1 MDERANYREAAI
13 KESHEDFPFLYPKK
27 EYLLMKNH
35 QGVTMTTRLT
45 NYNTNTNKNNNLQQK
60 LCNFK
65 NKMEQIALYL
75 PYNTAHNSS
84 THYQKQK
91 LCNPKNKM
99 EQNTLYLPYNTAHN
113 SSTHYHSPE
122 WLRKSRAFPY
132 PRDERLCWRM
142 TQSVKCPCEGKETF
156 LCRHARIGLRSRSIV
171 GAIPCGRPLTDFY
184 ETLHSPE
191 ICTLSNKM
199 LS

>member
-1 MDERANYREAAI
+1 MSEKTTAKRQSTRVT
-13 KESHEDFPFLYPKK
+13 KMFPFLIPQK

-60 LCNFK
+60 LCNF
-65 NKMEQIALYL
+65 
-75 PYNTAHNSS
+75 
-84 THYQKQK
+84 
-91 LCNPKNKM
+91 KNKM

-156 LCRHARIGLRSRSIV
+156 LCRHARIGLRSRTMV